1 MYKFAAASNQESI
14 VFGAAKP
21 GVSESEVRAWVEFMR
36 CQKIERVC
44 CLLPEKQLSP
54 YQDLLSTYKQAFGQQ
69 NVCWAPVEDFTVI
82 DQATLTEK
90 ILPFLVDA
98 DRHCEKVVVHCA
110 GGIGRTGQVLAAW
123 LVHSRNFSNQAAIAT
138 VKKTGRNPHEAA
150 IMAIFHKKNPFKV
163 VAEFES
169 LLNQCRSS

>member
-1 MYKFAAASNQESI
+1 MYKFTAASDEESI

-21 GVSESEVRAWVEFMR
+21 GSDSEVRAWVEFMK

-54 YQDLLSTYKQAFGQQ
+54 YQDLVGVYEQAFGQQ

-82 DQATLTEK
+82 DRATLTEK

-98 DRHCEKVVVHCA
+98 DRHHEKVVVHCA
-110 GGIGRTGQVLAAW
+110 GGIGRTGQVLTAW
-123 LVHSRNFSNQAAIAT
+123 LVHGRNFSNQAAIAA

-150 IMAIFHKKNPFKV
+150 IMAAFRGKNPFKA